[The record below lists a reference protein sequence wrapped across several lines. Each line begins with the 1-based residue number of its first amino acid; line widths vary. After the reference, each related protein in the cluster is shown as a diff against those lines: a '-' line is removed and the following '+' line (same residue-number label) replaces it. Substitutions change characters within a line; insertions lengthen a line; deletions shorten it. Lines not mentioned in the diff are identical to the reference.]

1 MGKKNGLDK
10 SYGKSIRMTANLSHS
25 KISRS
30 YRLQMQSLFKGFQH
44 HSIPSAS
51 IPTESPSIVKDTPTM
66 APDAQKWEYYPIKGV
81 PVVKTSGSRRIVGV
95 RQNIDEW
102 SDNEA
107 NDKQV
112 KLFVMALD
120 RFQKIDPS
128 KRESYFQVAG
138 IS

>member
-1 MGKKNGLDK
+1 
-10 SYGKSIRMTANLSHS
+10 
-25 KISRS
+25 
-30 YRLQMQSLFKGFQH
+30 
-44 HSIPSAS
+44 
-51 IPTESPSIVKDTPTM
+51 M

-81 PVVKTSGSRRIVGV
+81 PVAKASGGRRIVGV

-112 KLFVMALD
+112 KLFVMALH
-120 RFQKIDPS
+120 RFQKIDPH

-138 IS
+138 MSKTSLC